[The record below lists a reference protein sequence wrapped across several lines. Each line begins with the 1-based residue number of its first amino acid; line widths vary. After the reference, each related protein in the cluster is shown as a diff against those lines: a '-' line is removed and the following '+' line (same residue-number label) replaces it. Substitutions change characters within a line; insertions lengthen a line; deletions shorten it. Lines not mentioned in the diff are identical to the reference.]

1 MTDIQINI
9 HSKTY
14 PAVGQ
19 AGHHQAIAN
28 LKLSLKSGEFVCL
41 VGPSGC
47 GKTTL
52 LNIVAGLDNDY
63 DGEILCRTGSLP
75 VATLPPSLAVVGQQH
90 APPRIG
96 YVFQNPRLLPW
107 RTVRENIELA
117 LDGNQASDSIDA
129 LLEVMQL
136 TQSQHV
142 YPERLSLGMSRRVSI
157 IRAFAVDPDVLLMD
171 EPFVS
176 LDTPTARQVRDL
188 LLKLWQQRPH
198 TVLFV
203 THDLREAIALA
214 DRLIFLSAAPM
225 RVVSEIAV
233 PLARS
238 DRHNEHTVESFRQQL
253 IHDHP
258 EIKQLL

>member
-9 HSKTY
+9 NSKTY
-14 PAVGQ
+14 PTATQ
-19 AGHHQAIAN
+19 PSIAN
-28 LKLSLKSGEFVCL
+28 LRLSLKSKEFICL

-52 LNIVAGLDNDY
+52 LNIIADLDNDY
-63 DGEILCRTGSLP
+63 DGDIL
-75 VATLPPSLAVVGQQH
+75 VGQQH
-90 APPRIG
+90 THPKIG
-96 YVFQNPRLLPW
+96 YIFQNPRLLPW
-107 RTVRENIELA
+107 RTVRENIELV
-117 LDGNQASDSIDA
+117 LDVHSHAAHGNESDVIDA

-136 TQSQHV
+136 TQVQHS

-157 IRAFAVDPDVLLMD
+157 IRAFAVDPEVLLMD

-176 LDTPTARQVRDL
+176 LDAPTARQAREL

-214 DRLIFLSAAPM
+214 DRLIFLSKSPM
-225 RVVSEIAV
+225 QVVSEIIV
-233 PLARS
+233 PLVRTE
-238 DRHNEHTVESFRQQL
+238 RQNELAIESFRQQL
-253 IHDHP
+253 LTNHP